1 MLVPEVTEEV
11 VEVTEEEIEEKEEV
25 MMTEKEGTEEETT
38 KLEKDDMA
46 EEEAEVLKSSFPR
59 NVVISHLG
67 RTLTHYLIYLIAVPY
82 SSDGQ
87 FERFSWA

>member
-1 MLVPEVTEEV
+1 MRSCRRSR
-11 VEVTEEEIEEKEEV
+11 
-25 MMTEKEGTEEETT
+25 GTDNRRRAECRSFSPNVQIQMD
-38 KLEKDDMA
+38 LA

-82 SSDGQ
+82 SSKFQ
-87 FERFSWA
+87 